1 MARDSG
7 YPRTHFAAG
16 PRNPASP
23 SAAMRSKWLKSD
35 PTVDVCLEVYPAP
48 EIRLKKIEMIFN
60 LFQFKKKIS
69 VGGMLLIQH
78 ACGNLMGAKKKNQ
91 DHKLPNGWHDLDA
104 VEPRPSFTPS
114 LLPHHHRRSS
124 LRLICWVFFK
134 LPVYWSKSW
143 TAQLIRNNAHVLLK
157 VVKCDSCD
165 VSWAELADM
174 GCQKWLLQPFI
185 Q

>member
-78 ACGNLMGAKKKNQ
+78 ACGNLMGAKKKIKITSCPMDDTTWMPWN
-91 DHKLPNGWHDLDA
+91 HVLA
-104 VEPRPSFTPS
+104 S
-114 LLPHHHRRSS
+114 LQ
-124 LRLICWVFFK
+124 VFF
-134 LPVYWSKSW
+134 
-143 TAQLIRNNAHVLLK
+143 LIIIVE
-157 VVKCDSCD
+157 V
-165 VSWAELADM
+165 
-174 GCQKWLLQPFI
+174 PFALFAGFFLNFQFI
-185 Q
+185 GANLEPHN